1 MGLTTQ
7 ASFRIRTWSVPHLMP
22 VPEEINTQ
30 NIAKFLEQF
39 MSRWIEL
46 ETSFFSFFKRTLQKS
61 KCCPSMKCQ
70 LSPRVETSRGGD
82 G

>member
-1 MGLTTQ
+1 M
-7 ASFRIRTWSVPHLMP
+7 PHLVP

-39 MSRWIEL
+39 MSRSIEL
-46 ETSFFSFFKRTLQKS
+46 ETSFFHFSSL
-61 KCCPSMKCQ
+61 KCQ

>member
-7 ASFRIRTWSVPHLMP
+7 ANFRICTWGVPHLVP

-39 MSRWIEL
+39 MSRSIEL
-46 ETSFFSFFKRTLQKS
+46 ETSFFHFSSEHFRKVSVVL
-61 KCCPSMKCQ
+61 
-70 LSPRVETSRGGD
+70 V
-82 G
+82 

>member
-7 ASFRIRTWSVPHLMP
+7 ASLRIRTWSVPHLMP

-46 ETSFFSFFKRTLQKS
+46 ETSFFHFSSEHFRKVSVVL
-61 KCCPSMKCQ
+61 
-70 LSPRVETSRGGD
+70 V
-82 G
+82 